1 MASPVDTSVKHFHFE
16 MESAPVLNG
25 VAGAAI
31 GLLDACLVTGWGLK
45 SATSLVVSGGVAT
58 LSFSGAHGA
67 MLDMVI
73 LVEGVTGALT
83 DLNGEQRVTA
93 LAAGQIKFATA
104 APDGTAA
111 GTITFKVAPAGWEKV
126 FSFTNGGV
134 YRSLH
139 PESTKKYIRIDDAGT
154 TSFRLRGYE
163 TMSDANTGAGM
174 FPTDSQINGGGW
186 CNKSNVANATPVK
199 WLMVADARGGYL
211 SIVGNSASTA
221 ATESGRTI
229 FFGDFQPLRTG
240 GDPHAFALGCG
251 ANGTYTDVNGV
262 CDETAS
268 IYQFTPRAFHGLGGS
283 VPMASIPE
291 SGATSKSGI
300 DATFGKFP
308 SEVDGGM
315 VLSRRFISLT
325 TQAPRGVFPGLY
337 TIPQNEV
344 GMSIAPRSIQLG
356 AGVLAGRKLI
366 AVGCGSAS
374 APYPGTALGISMID
388 ITGPWA
394 R

>member
-1 MASPVDTSVKHFHFE
+1 MASPVDTSVKHFHYD
-16 MESAPVLNG
+16 MLGSPVLNG

-58 LSFSGAHGA
+58 LSFSGTHGA

-111 GTITFKVAPAGWEKV
+111 GTVTFKVAPAGWEKV

-139 PESTKKYIRIDDAGT
+139 PEATKKYMRIDDAGT
-154 TSFRLRGYE
+154 TSFRIRGYE
-163 TMSDANTGAGM
+163 TMSDANTGTGL
-174 FPTDSQINGGGW
+174 FPLDAQINGGGW
-186 CNKSNVANATPVK
+186 CNKSSQANATPVK

-240 GDPHAFALGCG
+240 GDSHAFALGC
-251 ANGTYTDVNGV
+251 ATNGTYSDVNGV
-262 CDETAS
+262 CDEAVN

-283 VPMASIPE
+283 FAMAPVPE
-291 SGATSKSGI
+291 SGGNVKSGL
-300 DATFGKFP
+300 DTTFGKFP

-315 VLSRRFISLT
+315 VLSRRFISIT
-325 TQAPRGVFPGLY
+325 TQAPRGIFPGLY

-366 AVGCGSAS
+366 AVGCGAGAHAYPSAF
-374 APYPGTALGISMID
+374 LGISMID

>member
-1 MASPVDTSVKHFHFE
+1 MASPVDTSVKHFHYD
-16 MESAPVLNG
+16 MLGAPVLNG

-45 SATSLVVSGGVAT
+45 SATSLVVAGGVAT
-58 LSFSGAHGA
+58 LSFTGTHGA

-104 APDGTAA
+104 VPDGTAA
-111 GTITFKVAPAGWEKV
+111 GTVTFKVAPAGWEKV

-139 PESTKKYIRIDDAGT
+139 PESTKKYMRIDDAGT

-163 TMSDANTGAGM
+163 TMSDANTGAGL
-174 FPTDSQINGGGW
+174 FPLDGQINGGGW

-211 SIVGNSASTA
+211 SIVGYSASAA

-240 GDPHAFALGCG
+240 GDPHAFALGC
-251 ANGTYTDVNGV
+251 ATNGTYSEASGV
-262 CDETAS
+262 CDEAAS

-291 SGATSKSGI
+291 SGAILKSGI
-300 DATFGKFP
+300 DTTFGKFP

-315 VLSRRFISLT
+315 VLSRRFISLAN
-325 TQAPRGVFPGLY
+325 QAPRGVFPGLY
-337 TIPQNEV
+337 TIPQTEV

-366 AVGCGSAS
+366 AVGCGAGTFAYPSAS
-374 APYPGTALGISMID
+374 LGISMID
-388 ITGPWA
+388 IIGPWV

>member
-1 MASPVDTSVKHFHFE
+1 MASPVDTSVKHFHYD
-16 MESAPVLNG
+16 MLGAPVLNG
-25 VAGAAI
+25 VAGATI

-58 LSFSGAHGA
+58 LSFSGTHGA

-93 LAAGQIKFATA
+93 LAAGQVKFATA

-111 GTITFKVAPAGWEKV
+111 GTVTFKVAPAGWEKV

-240 GDPHAFALGCG
+240 GDPHAFALGC
-251 ANGTYTDVNGV
+251 ATNGTYNDTNGV
-262 CDETAS
+262 CDEAANIT
-268 IYQFTPRAFHGLGGS
+268 QFTPRAFHGLGGS
-283 VPMASIPE
+283 FAMAPVPE
-291 SGATSKSGI
+291 SGGNTKSGA

-315 VLSRRFISLT
+315 MLSRRFISLLN
-325 TQAPRGVFPGLY
+325 QAPRGIFPGLY
-337 TIPQNEV
+337 TIPQSEV
-344 GMSIAPRSIQLG
+344 GMSIVPRSILPG
-356 AGVLAGRKLI
+356 DGILAGRKLI
-366 AVGCGSAS
+366 AVGCGSS
-374 APYPGTALGISMID
+374 TAPYPSTSLGISMID

>member
-16 MESAPVLNG
+16 MEGSPVLNG
-25 VAGAAI
+25 LAGAAI

-45 SATSLVVSGGVAT
+45 SATSLVVDGGVAT
-58 LSFSGAHGA
+58 LSFTGTHGA

-111 GTITFKVAPAGWEKV
+111 GTITFKIAPAGWEKV

-163 TMSDANTGAGM
+163 TMSDANTGAGL
-174 FPTDSQINGGGW
+174 FPLDSQVNGGGW

-211 SIVGNSASTA
+211 SIVGYSATTPA
-221 ATESGRTI
+221 AESGRTI

-251 ANGTYTDVNGV
+251 TGGAYNDVNGV
-262 CDETAS
+262 CDEAAS

-291 SGATSKSGI
+291 SGGNFKSGL
-300 DATFGKFP
+300 DTTFGKFP

-315 VLSRRFISLT
+315 VLSRRFVSV
-325 TQAPRGVFPGLY
+325 QNQSPRGVFPGLY

-366 AVGCGSAS
+366 AVGCGAGAFAYPSAS
-374 APYPGTALGISMID
+374 LGISMID
-388 ITGPWA
+388 IIGPWA

>member
-1 MASPVDTSVKHFHFE
+1 MASPVDTSVKHFHYD
-16 MESAPVLNG
+16 MLGSPVLNG

-93 LAAGQIKFATA
+93 LAAGQVMFATA

-111 GTITFKVAPAGWEKV
+111 GTVTFKVAPAGWEKV

-139 PESTKKYIRIDDAGT
+139 PESTKKYMRIDDAGT
-154 TSFRLRGYE
+154 TSFRIRGYE
-163 TMSDANTGAGM
+163 AMSDANTGTGL
-174 FPTDSQINGGGW
+174 FPLDGQISGGGW
-186 CNKSNVANATPVK
+186 CNKSSQANATPVK

-211 SIVGNSASTA
+211 SIVGNSATSP

-251 ANGTYTDVNGV
+251 TGGAYNDVNGV
-262 CDETAS
+262 CDEAANIT
-268 IYQFTPRAFHGLGGS
+268 QFTPRAFHGLGGS
-283 VPMASIPE
+283 APMASIPE
-291 SGATSKSGI
+291 SGGNTKSGI
-300 DATFGKFP
+300 DTTFGKFP

-337 TIPQNEV
+337 TIPQNEA
-344 GMSIAPRSIQLG
+344 GMSIAPRSIQPG
-356 AGVLAGRKLI
+356 DGILAGRKLI
-366 AVGCGSAS
+366 AVGCGSSTAS
-374 APYPGTALGISMID
+374 YPSTTLGISMID
-388 ITGPWA
+388 IIGPWA

>member
-1 MASPVDTSVKHFHFE
+1 MASPVDTSVKHFHFD
-16 MESAPVLNG
+16 MLGSPVLNG

-31 GLLDACLVTGWGLK
+31 GLWDANLVTGWGLK

-58 LSFSGAHGA
+58 LSFTGTHGA

-93 LAAGQIKFATA
+93 LAAGQVRFATA

-111 GTITFKVAPAGWEKV
+111 GTVTFKVAPAGWEKV

-139 PESTKKYIRIDDAGT
+139 PESTKKYIRIDDAGA

-163 TMSDANTGAGM
+163 TMLDANTGAGL
-174 FPTDSQINGGGW
+174 FPTDSQISGGGW
-186 CNKSNVANATPVK
+186 CNKSNAANATPVK

-211 SIVGNSASTA
+211 SVVGYSATTA
-221 ATESGRTI
+221 STESGRTI
-229 FFGDFQPLRTG
+229 FFGDFQPFRTG
-240 GDPHAFALGCG
+240 GDPHAFALGCSTSG
-251 ANGTYTDVNGV
+251 GYGEASGV
-262 CDETAS
+262 CDEAAS

-283 VPMASIPE
+283 FAMASIPE
-291 SGATSKSGI
+291 SGVILKSGA

-344 GMSIAPRSIQLG
+344 GVSIAPRSIQPG

-374 APYPGTALGISMID
+374 ASYPSVFLGISMID
-388 ITGPWA
+388 IIGPWA